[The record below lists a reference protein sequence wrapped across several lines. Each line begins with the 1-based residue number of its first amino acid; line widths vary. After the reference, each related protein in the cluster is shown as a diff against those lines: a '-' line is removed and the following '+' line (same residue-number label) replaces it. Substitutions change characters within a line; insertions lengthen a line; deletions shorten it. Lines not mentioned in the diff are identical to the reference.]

1 MGNRHFI
8 TMYGAFHTN
17 PEFHKK
23 IEDITYKVVKELEPD
38 AMEDFLHFESGLGD
52 EDTLKVAIRI
62 VYNLLESDIKDF
74 YGYDISQDVFTS
86 KVVLED
92 DFAE

>member
-1 MGNRHFI
+1 MENRHFI
-8 TMYGAFHTN
+8 TMYGSFHTN

-23 IEDITYKVVKELEPD
+23 IADITYKVVKELEPD
-38 AMEDFLHFESGLGD
+38 ALENFLHFNSGLGD
-52 EDTLKVAIRI
+52 EDNLKVAMRI

-74 YGYDISQDVFTS
+74 YGYDISQSSFVGE
-86 KVVLED
+86 VVLED